1 MDNYHRFTA
10 DFETVNSPEDARVWS
25 WGLCNIETLSY
36 HSGIDMES
44 FMETVS
50 ELGGNE
56 IYFHN
61 LKFDGDFI
69 IKWLMAN
76 GYKLSKRKLKNHEF
90 NTLIS
95 DKGVFYSIKVC
106 FRSSGK
112 LQIVTFLDSLKLIP
126 KSIEQIAH
134 DFKLPILK
142 GVIEYNKHRPKGYIP
157 DEKEK
162 SYQRNDCEIA
172 ARALKIFFGMS
183 HDKMTIGS
191 NALEDYKNIIT
202 KKSFDRLFPK
212 LSFRCRPRYS

>member
-10 DFETVNSPEDARVWS
+10 DFETVNDPEDTRVWS

-36 HSGIDMES
+36 QSGIDMES
-44 FMETVS
+44 FIETVS
-50 ELGGNE
+50 KLGGNE
-56 IYFHN
+56 VYFHN

-76 GYKLSKRKLKNHEF
+76 GYRLNKGKLKQNEF

-106 FRSSGK
+106 FSSRK
-112 LQIVTFLDSLKLIP
+112 LQTVTFLDSLKLIP

-134 DFKLPILK
+134 DFKLPVLK
-142 GVIEYNKHRPKGYIP
+142 GEIDYNKTRPKGYIP
-157 DEKEK
+157 DENEK

-172 ARALKIFFGMS
+172 AQSLKIFFGMS

-191 NALEDYKNIIT
+191 NALEDYKKIIT

-212 LSFRCRPRYS
+212 LSFRCRPGYT